1 MGEKNT
7 VILIDVKQGG
17 FSNKKF
23 DIFNLIWIID
33 KMSTW
38 TLDEPPTHLT
48 WTSVDIWLTTYPPF
62 LVHVVIE
69 CPRIKM
75 QVWNMI
81 SAKINYIFS
90 QKNYLPCIAPN

>member
-1 MGEKNT
+1 MDEKNI
-7 VILIDVKQGG
+7 VILIDVKQEG

-48 WTSVDIWLTTYPPF
+48 WTSVDIWLTTYHSGSEAATNSKPNF
-62 LVHVVIE
+62 DFFG
-69 CPRIKM
+69 
-75 QVWNMI
+75 
-81 SAKINYIFS
+81 INGNQEIY
-90 QKNYLPCIAPN
+90 